1 MKSPAAYYLFLLY
14 MFALCK
20 PVMPLVQ
27 DVIAHTFFEHQ
38 HLESVHKD
46 GGKNH
51 VNKEVGKLAGDESS
65 SNSNSLKSYDDV
77 APHLITAFEFFPSSL
92 KPVVLSHYSQYNSS
106 LSTSSLAI
114 QLPPPRR

>member
-1 MKSPAAYYLFLLY
+1 

-27 DVIAHTFFEHQ
+27 DVVAHTFFEHQ
-38 HLESVHKD
+38 HIATVHQD
-46 GGKNH
+46 EGKSH
-51 VNKEVGKLAGDESS
+51 VGKEIGKLAKEEN
-65 SNSNSLKSYDDV
+65 SNSNSLISYDDV
-77 APHLITAFEFFPSSL
+77 APHLVTTFNFFPSL
-92 KPVVLSHYSQYNSS
+92 LIPVGLSHCSQYNSS